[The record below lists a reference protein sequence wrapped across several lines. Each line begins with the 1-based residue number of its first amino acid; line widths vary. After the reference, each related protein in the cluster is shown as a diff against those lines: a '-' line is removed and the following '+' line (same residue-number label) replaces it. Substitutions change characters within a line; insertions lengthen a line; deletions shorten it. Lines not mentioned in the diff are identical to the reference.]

1 MNIKTLT
8 CILIK
13 NWFYT
18 VSYLKQIY
26 LEKWL
31 SAWLLAVK
39 VIIDKGRTKCLW
51 ISKGRKSET
60 MAHKNKVEIFSRHN
74 KPEWIILLRRLKSSL
89 EKDALSAGLNMTFY
103 PKPPPLTHRRLKQ
116 YQRTKINKTML
127 SPPSSVFH
135 TKFTISELES
145 K

>member
-1 MNIKTLT
+1 MYFNKKLILYRIIFETNI
-8 CILIK
+8 
-13 NWFYT
+13 FR
-18 VSYLKQIY
+18 
-26 LEKWL
+26 EG
-31 SAWLLAVK
+31 LAAGCKSDNRRV
-39 VIIDKGRTKCLW
+39 RTKCLW

-60 MAHKNKVEIFSRHN
+60 MAHKNNVEIFSRHN